1 MSTINVSCVDQV
13 LNFTN
18 MPVIASGDVNADK
31 INFTFDSAWDGY
43 SKICVFYRQE
53 GKYFYGVID
62 GDGDVTVPAALLTT
76 PGKITFGV
84 SGYKD
89 TTVRT
94 SNVLSYAIV
103 EGAYTAVETD
113 DYAYVNLGDIE
124 SKSNK
129 ITEFPDGGSPTNEQY
144 PSAKLLYDTYMEL
157 AEGVNTNLIDIGT
170 LLRDKIAILDT
181 FPTTQSQLLL
191 AYSTKPLF
199 IYSGSTSGD
208 AINGHVY
215 EITRSGTSPN
225 FTYTV
230 TDTGIN
236 VGSGGDI
243 NGKEDKSNK
252 ITEFPENATDTQYP
266 SAKLVQ
272 DTLAAMKEEF
282 DESSENV
289 AGSIRNRIAVLDTFP
304 TTQSQLLLAYSLKP
318 LFIYSG
324 STSGNAVKGHVYE
337 ITRSGTSPNFT
348 YTVTDTGANVDSA
361 EGSATLSKTWV
372 ALGDS
377 KTDFNNNG
385 VNRPDNYPYWIQQ
398 RNPKITLQNLG
409 SAGGM
414 ITNERVASAGS
425 STILYPS
432 IYTKATQITGTPDI
446 ITVAGGYNDWN
457 WAVTLGT
464 FTTDISGYDTSTAA
478 NVPSSGATFPL
489 KNTFYMGVFRLAK
502 YLTERFPTTPI
513 LWITP
518 FPTTSKNNGGANG
531 WNVCLPLSDYV
542 QAIKDVCAYFS
553 IPVCDMYT
561 AGGLTPFTS
570 SNLSTYWRNS
580 DGVHPNGAGSKI
592 YSYKIER
599 MMRQTYQDW
608 GKTW

>member
-1 MSTINVSCVDQV
+1 MDVNINVAGQK
-13 LNFTN
+13 LK
-18 MPVIASGDVNADK
+18 IASNLRNYVDGSQKFIRFVF
-31 INFTFDSAWDGY
+31 NFSDSDTWDGMIITAQFQQNDNAY
-43 SKICVFYRQE
+43 D
-53 GKYFYGVID
+53 VI
-62 GDGDVTVPAALLTT
+62 L
-76 PGKITFGV
+76 
-84 SGYKD
+84 D
-89 TTVRT
+89 TNNAVYLPTE
-94 SNVLSYAIV
+94 IV
-103 EGAYTAVETD
+103 EGKCKLLLYGSKTEVKATTTYLELDIDHNRIVKDASSAALTQTD
-113 DYAYVNLGDIE
+113 YEKLVSDVSKKILTDKE
-124 SKSNK
+124 DKSNK
-129 ITEFPDGGSPTNEQY
+129 ITEFPENPTDTQY
-144 PSAKLLYDTYMEL
+144 PSAKLVYDSLVQLTEKDESIETDMS
-157 AEGVNTNLIDIGT
+157 DIAT
-170 LLRDKIAILDT
+170 SLRDKIAILDT
-181 FPTTQSQLLL
+181 FPTTSGQLFA
-191 AYSTKPLF
+191 AYSIKPLF
-199 IYSGSTSGD
+199 IYSGTTSGN

-215 EITRSGTSPN
+215 EIIRNGTLGN
-225 FTYTV
+225 YTYTV
-230 TDTGIN
+230 TDTGVN
-236 VGSGGDI
+236 VGS
-243 NGKEDKSNK
+243 NG
-252 ITEFPENATDTQYP
+252 TAT
-266 SAKLVQ
+266 
-272 DTLAAMKEEF
+272 
-282 DESSENV
+282 
-289 AGSIRNRIAVLDTFP
+289 
-304 TTQSQLLLAYSLKP
+304 QL
-318 LFIYSG
+318 
-324 STSGNAVKGHVYE
+324 
-337 ITRSGTSPNFT
+337 
-348 YTVTDTGANVDSA
+348 
-361 EGSATLSKTWV
+361 KTWV

-414 ITNERVASAGS
+414 ITNERVATAGS

-570 SNLSTYWRNS
+570 SNLSTYWRSS
-580 DGVHPNGAGSKI
+580 DGVHPNGEGSKI